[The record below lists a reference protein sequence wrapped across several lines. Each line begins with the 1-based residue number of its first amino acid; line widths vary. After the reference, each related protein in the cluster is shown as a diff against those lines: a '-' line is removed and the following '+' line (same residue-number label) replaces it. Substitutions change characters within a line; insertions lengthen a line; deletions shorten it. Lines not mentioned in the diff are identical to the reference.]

1 MSSATLLEQNGSKS
15 HPQMDSWLQIS
26 TRTFFSSFNWDD
38 NPPEVQE
45 IKQQVAD
52 QTLDEE
58 QTQNLTVGQFF
69 AAVNWDDEAAAAAPA
84 TSDSLLAELL
94 DESEDSK
101 FTLEDFSDLF

>member
-1 MSSATLLEQNGSKS
+1 MSSATLLEKNGSTP

-45 IKQQVAD
+45 IKQQVVD
-52 QTLDEE
+52 QTLDED
-58 QTQNLTVGQFF
+58 QIQNLTVSQFF
-69 AAVNWDDEAAAAAPA
+69 GSVNWDDEAVAAPPS
-84 TSDSLLAELL
+84 TSDNFLAELL
-94 DESEDSK
+94 DEPDNK

>member
-1 MSSATLLEQNGSKS
+1 MSSATLLEKNGSTP
-15 HPQMDSWLQIS
+15 HPKMDSWLQVS

-45 IKQQVAD
+45 IKKQVAD

-58 QTQNLTVGQFF
+58 QMQELTVGHFF
-69 AAVNWDDEAAAAAPA
+69 ALINWDDEAVAAPPSSA
-84 TSDSLLAELL
+84 NASMAELP
-94 DESEDSK
+94 DEQDSK